1 MTIEDWLKKN
11 TSTILTCL
19 GAGGVVATV
28 TLAIK
33 ATPKALDKI
42 QCAQVDKGEEILH
55 KLREGALEKSD
66 TGYILPKLTA
76 IETLQACWKEYLPT
90 IAVGTGSLICIFG
103 ANVLSRRQQA
113 SLASAYAALESAYQ
127 GYRRKVCSILGPDTD
142 AMIEKA
148 VEQEKQDIEDDLPPW
163 DEVQTFYL
171 PCCGKAAFFERTMEE
186 VVQAEYHINRNLV
199 LRGEVTLNEF
209 LSFLGLDAVEEGDVI
224 GWDCYIGET
233 QYGYRWIDFNHRHY
247 VTDDGLTV
255 CSIDTPFAPHS
266 LDDLEYDGED
276 RVPTCGVD

>member
-28 TLAIK
+28 ALAIK

-66 TGYILPKLTA
+66 AGYILPKLTA
-76 IETLQACWKEYLPT
+76 LETLQACWKEYLPT
-90 IAVGTGSLICIFG
+90 VAVGTGSLICIFG

-171 PCCGKAAFFERTMEE
+171 PCCGKAVFFERTMEE

-266 LDDLEYDGED
+266 LDDPEYDGED

>member
-28 TLAIK
+28 ALAIK

-66 TGYILPKLTA
+66 AGYILPKLTA

-90 IAVGTGSLICIFG
+90 VAVGTGSLICIFG

-266 LDDLEYDGED
+266 LDDPEYDGED

>member
-28 TLAIK
+28 ALAIK

-209 LSFLGLDAVEEGDVI
+209 LSFLGLEAVEEGDMI

-266 LDDLEYDGED
+266 LDDPEYDGED

>member
-28 TLAIK
+28 ALAIK

-199 LRGEVTLNEF
+199 LRGEVTMNEF